1 MDKFAQFI
9 KSWDLGTIRRWW
21 LLPFVLIVALLLPPL
36 LLSFILTFILIVAL
50 KFLHTY
56 SYALQVYSLPDCCIS
71 RHPRGPP
78 IS

>member
-36 LLSFILTFILIVAL
+36 LLSFILTFILIIAL
-50 KFLHTY
+50 KFLHPY
-56 SYALQVYSLPDCCIS
+56 SYALQGYSLPGCCIS
-71 RHPRGPP
+71 RQSRSPP